1 MLRIV
6 MNTFGDPH
14 WDQNHG
20 RYLME
25 DEQGKRY
32 WLDDQR
38 YAESKADTEE
48 AYIEEGKTEEEA
60 HQLAEK
66 ESFDTWGVGMTGILE
81 AEGE

>member
-66 ESFDTWGVGMTGILE
+66 ESFDNWGVGMTGISE